1 MERGVN
7 MKKIRIIALCFI
19 LLFGFA
25 SLTHAELPASRI
37 ALGVQLGARFE
48 QVKNVFGIP
57 DRVTKNEV
65 KSEAYGDFV
74 ETTFIYGNNSIVVKF
89 YNEDAWRIESNSDN
103 GWRTP
108 DGVTVGMPLQ
118 GVYDRLG
125 KEDIKS
131 PAENG
136 EMLYWYNH
144 DTKSQEN
151 RGNLYLFVKN
161 GRVSR
166 IVIAYQ

>member
-1 MERGVN
+1 
-7 MKKIRIIALCFI
+7 MKIIRIALLSFI
-19 LLFGFA
+19 FLLGFA
-25 SLTHAELPASRI
+25 SQAFAELSANRI
-37 ALGVQLGARFE
+37 ALGVQLGVTMS
-48 QVKNVFGIP
+48 QVKNVFGVP
-57 DRVTKNEV
+57 DRVTKEQV

-74 ETTFIYGNNSIVVKF
+74 ETTMIYGNESIVVKF
-89 YNEDAWRIESNSDN
+89 YDDNAWRIESNSEN

-136 EMLYWYNH
+136 ETLYWYNH
-144 DTKSQEN
+144 DTKQKEN

>member
-1 MERGVN
+1 
-7 MKKIRIIALCFI
+7 MKKISIITLVFI

-25 SLTHAELPASRI
+25 SLTHAELPANRI
-37 ALGVQLGARFE
+37 ALGIQLGARFE
-48 QVKNVFGIP
+48 DAKKMFGVP
-57 DRVTKNEV
+57 DRVTKEEV

-74 ETTFIYGNNSIVVKF
+74 ETTFIYGNNSVVVKF

-136 EMLYWYNH
+136 ETLYWYNH
-144 DTKSQEN
+144 DTKSQVN

>member
-1 MERGVN
+1 
-7 MKKIRIIALCFI
+7 MKKLWIALLSFI

-25 SLTHAELPASRI
+25 NRSFAELAPNRI
-37 ALGVQLGARFE
+37 ALGVQLGAKFE
-48 QVKNVFGIP
+48 DVKKVFGVP
-57 DRVTKNEV
+57 DRVTMEEI

-74 ETTFIYGNNSIVVKF
+74 ESTFIYGRDSIVVKF
-89 YNEDAWRIESNSDN
+89 YNEYAWRIESSSDN

-108 DGVTVGMPLQ
+108 DGVTVGMPLK
-118 GVYDRLG
+118 GVYARLG

-131 PAENG
+131 PAESG
-136 EMLYWYNH
+136 ETLYWYNH
-144 DTKSQEN
+144 DTKQQIN
-151 RGNLYLFVKN
+151 PGNLYVFVKN

>member
-1 MERGVN
+1 M
-7 MKKIRIIALCFI
+7 LCFI

-25 SLTHAELPASRI
+25 SITHAELPANRI

-48 QVKNVFGIP
+48 QVK
-57 DRVTKNEV
+57 
-65 KSEAYGDFV
+65 SEAYGDFV
-74 ETTFIYGNNSIVVKF
+74 ETTMIYGNDSIVVKF
-89 YNEDAWRIESNSDN
+89 YDDNAWRIESNSDN

-136 EMLYWYNH
+136 ETLYWYNH
-144 DTKSQEN
+144 DSRSQDN

-161 GRVSR
+161 GFVSR

>member
-1 MERGVN
+1 
-7 MKKIRIIALCFI
+7 MKKIRIIMLCFI

-25 SLTHAELPASRI
+25 SLTHAELPANRI

-89 YNEDAWRIESNSDN
+89 YDEDAWRIESNSDN

-136 EMLYWYNH
+136 ETLYWYNH

>member
-1 MERGVN
+1 
-7 MKKIRIIALCFI
+7 MKKFGIALLSFI
-19 LLFGFA
+19 LVSGFA
-25 SLTHAELPASRI
+25 SLASAELSPNRI
-37 ALGVQLGARFE
+37 ALGIQLGAKFE
-48 QVKNVFGIP
+48 DAKNVFGVP
-57 DRVTKNEV
+57 DRVTMEEI

-74 ETTFIYGNNSIVVKF
+74 ESTFIYGTNSLVVKF
-89 YNEDAWRIESNSDN
+89 YNENAWRIESNSDN

-136 EMLYWYNH
+136 ETLYWYNH
-144 DTKSQEN
+144 DTKQQVN
-151 RGNLYLFVKN
+151 PGNLYLFVKN

>member
-1 MERGVN
+1 

-25 SLTHAELPASRI
+25 SLTHAELPNNRI

-108 DGVTVGMPLQ
+108 DGVMVGMPLQ

-136 EMLYWYNH
+136 ETLYWYNH
-144 DTKSQEN
+144 DTGSQVN
-151 RGNLYLFVKN
+151 RGNLYVFVKN

>member
-1 MERGVN
+1 
-7 MKKIRIIALCFI
+7 MKKVRIITLCFV
-19 LLFGFA
+19 LVFGLA
-25 SLTHAELPASRI
+25 SLAYAELPANRI
-37 ALGVQLGARFE
+37 ALGVQLGAKFGD
-48 QVKNVFGIP
+48 VKNVFGVP
-57 DRVTKNEV
+57 ERVTMEEI

-74 ETTFIYGNNSIVVKF
+74 ESTFIYEKESIIVKF
-89 YNEDAWRIESNSDN
+89 YNEDAWKIESTGKN
-103 GWRTP
+103 GWATP

-118 GVYDRLG
+118 GMYDRLG

-151 RGNLYLFVKN
+151 RGNLYVFVKG

>member
-1 MERGVN
+1 
-7 MKKIRIIALCFI
+7 MKKIRIITLCFV
-19 LLFGFA
+19 LLFG
-25 SLTHAELPASRI
+25 LTILAYAELPANRI

-136 EMLYWYNH
+136 ETLYWYNH

>member
-1 MERGVN
+1 
-7 MKKIRIIALCFI
+7 MKKISIITLVFI

-25 SLTHAELPASRI
+25 SLTHAELPANRI
-37 ALGVQLGARFE
+37 ALGIQLGARFE
-48 QVKNVFGIP
+48 DAKKMFGVP
-57 DRVTKNEV
+57 DRVTKEEV

-74 ETTFIYGNNSIVVKF
+74 ETTFIYGNNSVVVKF

-136 EMLYWYNH
+136 ETLYWYNH
-144 DTKSQEN
+144 DTRSQDN
-151 RGNLYLFVKN
+151 RGNLYVFVKN

>member
-1 MERGVN
+1 
-7 MKKIRIIALCFI
+7 MKKIRIIMLCFI

-25 SLTHAELPASRI
+25 SLTHAELPANRI
-37 ALGVQLGARFE
+37 ALGVQLGAKSE
-48 QVKNVFGIP
+48 QVKNVFGVP

-74 ETTFIYGNNSIVVKF
+74 ETSFIYGNNSIVVKF
-89 YNEDAWRIESNSDN
+89 YNEDVWRIESNSDN
-103 GWRTP
+103 GWQTP
-108 DGVTVGMPLQ
+108 DEVKVGMPLQ

-144 DTKSQEN
+144 DTRSQDN
-151 RGNLYLFVKN
+151 RGNLYVFVKN

>member
-1 MERGVN
+1 
-7 MKKIRIIALCFI
+7 MKKFRIITLCFI

-25 SLTHAELPASRI
+25 SLTHAELAASRI
-37 ALGVQLGARFE
+37 ALGVQLGAKSE
-48 QVKNVFGIP
+48 QVKNVFGVP

-74 ETTFIYGNNSIVVKF
+74 ETSFIYGNNSIVVKF
-89 YNEDAWRIESNSDN
+89 YNEDVWRIESNSDN
-103 GWRTP
+103 GWQTP
-108 DGVTVGMPLQ
+108 DGVKVGMPLQ

-136 EMLYWYNH
+136 ETLYWYNH
-144 DTKSQEN
+144 DTRSREN
-151 RGNLYLFVKN
+151 RGNLYVFVKN

>member
-1 MERGVN
+1 
-7 MKKIRIIALCFI
+7 MKKIRIITLCFV
-19 LLFGFA
+19 LLFWLT
-25 SLTHAELPASRI
+25 SLAYAELPANRI

-136 EMLYWYNH
+136 ETLYWYNH

>member
-1 MERGVN
+1 
-7 MKKIRIIALCFI
+7 MKKIRIAVLCFV
-19 LLFGFA
+19 LLFGFM
-25 SLTHAELPASRI
+25 SHSFAELPANRI
-37 ALGVQLGARFE
+37 ALGVQLGATFS
-48 QVKNVFGIP
+48 QVKNVFGVP
-57 DRVTKNEV
+57 DRTTVEKV
-65 KSEAYGDFV
+65 KSEAYGDFT
-74 ETTFIYGNNSIVVKF
+74 ETTMIYGNHSIVVKF
-89 YNEDAWRIESNSDN
+89 YDEHAWRIESNSDN

-118 GVYDRLG
+118 DMYARLG
-125 KEDIKS
+125 KEDIKN

-136 EMLYWYNH
+136 ETLYWYNH

-151 RGNLYLFVKN
+151 RGNLYVFVKN

>member
-1 MERGVN
+1 
-7 MKKIRIIALCFI
+7 MKKIRIAVLCFV
-19 LLFGFA
+19 LLFTFMNR
-25 SLTHAELPASRI
+25 SFAELPANRI
-37 ALGVQLGARFE
+37 ALGVQLGAKFKD
-48 QVKNVFGIP
+48 VKNVFGVP
-57 DRVTKNEV
+57 DRVTMEEI
-65 KSEAYGDFV
+65 KSEAYGNFV
-74 ETTFIYGNNSIVVKF
+74 ESKFIYGNNSIVVSF

-118 GVYDRLG
+118 DVYDRLG

-136 EMLYWYNH
+136 ETLYWYNH
-144 DTKSQEN
+144 DTNSQEN
-151 RGNLYLFVKN
+151 RGNLYVFVKG

>member
-1 MERGVN
+1 
-7 MKKIRIIALCFI
+7 MKKIRIIMLCFI
-19 LLFGFA
+19 LMFGFA
-25 SLTHAELPASRI
+25 GLTHAELPANRI
-37 ALGVQLGARFE
+37 ALGVQLGAKSE
-48 QVKNVFGIP
+48 QVKNMFGVP

-108 DGVTVGMPLQ
+108 DGVMVGMPLQ

-136 EMLYWYNH
+136 ETLYWYNH
-144 DTKSQEN
+144 DTRSQDN
-151 RGNLYLFVKN
+151 RGNLYVFVKN

>member
-1 MERGVN
+1 M
-7 MKKIRIIALCFI
+7 LCFI

-25 SLTHAELPASRI
+25 SLTHAELPANRI

>member
-1 MERGVN
+1 

-25 SLTHAELPASRI
+25 SLTHAELPVNRI

-89 YNEDAWRIESNSDN
+89 YDEDAWRIESNSDN

-108 DGVTVGMPLQ
+108 NGVTVGMPLQ

-136 EMLYWYNH
+136 ETLYWYNH
-144 DTKSQEN
+144 DTKSQVN
-151 RGNLYLFVKN
+151 RGNLYVFVRN

>member
-1 MERGVN
+1 
-7 MKKIRIIALCFI
+7 MKKFRIITLCFI

-25 SLTHAELPASRI
+25 SLTHAELAASRI
-37 ALGVQLGARFE
+37 ALGVQLGAKSE
-48 QVKNVFGIP
+48 QVKNVFGVP

-74 ETTFIYGNNSIVVKF
+74 ETSFIYGNNSIVVKF
-89 YNEDAWRIESNSDN
+89 YNEDVWRIESNSDN
-103 GWRTP
+103 GWQTP
-108 DGVTVGMPLQ
+108 DGVKVGMPLQ

-136 EMLYWYNH
+136 ETLYWYNH
-144 DTKSQEN
+144 DTRSQDN
-151 RGNLYLFVKN
+151 RGNLYVFVKN

>member
-1 MERGVN
+1 
-7 MKKIRIIALCFI
+7 MKKFRMVLLSFI
-19 LLFGFA
+19 LLLGFA
-25 SLTHAELPASRI
+25 NRAFAELSPNRI
-37 ALGVQLGARFE
+37 ALGVQLGAKFE
-48 QVKNVFGIP
+48 DVKNVFGVP
-57 DRVTKNEV
+57 DRITMEEI

-74 ETTFIYGNNSIVVKF
+74 ETTMIFGSSSIVVKF
-89 YNEDAWRIESNSDN
+89 YNENAWRIESNSDN

-108 DGVTVGMPLQ
+108 DGVTVGLPLQ

-131 PAENG
+131 PADNG
-136 EMLYWYNH
+136 ETLYWYNH
-144 DTKSQEN
+144 DTKQQVN
-151 RGNLYLFVKN
+151 PGNLYLFVKN